1 MAIQNIKEIINN
13 RGYVIN
19 PNDRKIFEEGDLQSF
34 FGFSEN
40 DAIEFIVYDINNN
53 QLPQGNNA
61 EFVRYI
67 KLTTENINDYFLIP
81 EGTIFQR
88 YQLPKEYFI
97 DIERLMG
104 EAGYTNGIFRTQTTL
119 INKRAGSEKQYD
131 KLWIQEISPSRT
143 EIRLFPLKEGV
154 DLSPELK
161 TRFDAFV
168 NDREFREDTIAYL
181 FEFIE
186 QIKPIEISTFLRSKY
201 STFWLDN
208 LVNEFKIP
216 SFELFVTTIYEK
228 FVQSCLYEFTN
239 RVSDL
244 TNLNYGKPKS
254 TKPPITLSKE
264 LVVSICKKILVET
277 INYYL
282 PRQNN
287 RNQTNTISD
296 FIPSVDEV
304 GEILQTETSDT
315 VYNAKAID
323 IRFAEIKY
331 PNITEKQVALAAAVA
346 AETNETKTTV
356 VTADTEPAYRGPD
369 PASTS
374 ETNPTSNT
382 SESDGSQFRP
392 TSSGGGGDGRQ
403 TIATGTGATENNP
416 GQYRGPGY
424 AVVDEQSPKVGIE

>member
-19 PNDRKIFEEGDLQSF
+19 PDDRKIFQDGDLQSF
-34 FGFSEN
+34 FGFSKN
-40 DAIEFIVYDINNN
+40 DAIEFVIYDINNN
-53 QLPQGNNA
+53 QLPQADGNL
-61 EFVRYI
+61 VKYI
-67 KLTTENINDYFLIP
+67 PLTTDNINDYFLVP
-81 EGTIFQR
+81 NGSIFQK

-97 DIERLMG
+97 DIERLLG
-104 EAGYTNGIFRTQTTL
+104 EAGYTNGIFRTQITL

-143 EIRLFPLKEGV
+143 EVRLFPLKEGV

-161 TRFDAFV
+161 TRFDAFI

-186 QIKPIEISTFLRSKY
+186 NIKPIEISTFLKSKY

-208 LVNEFKIP
+208 LVNEFKIA

-264 LVVSICKKILVET
+264 LVVSICNKILVET

-282 PRQNN
+282 PRQDN
-287 RNQTNTISD
+287 RNQTNTIAD
-296 FIPSVDEV
+296 FSPSVDEV
-304 GEILQTETSDT
+304 DEILQSKTSDT
-315 VYNAKAID
+315 VYNAKDVEIK
-323 IRFAEIKY
+323 FAEIKY
-331 PNITEKQVALAAAVA
+331 PAITEKQATLAAAISKEA
-346 AETNETKTTV
+346 DNSSTTV
-356 VTADTEPAYRGPD
+356 ATADGEAAYNPPGS
-369 PASTS
+369 ST
-374 ETNPTSNT
+374 TTT
-382 SESDGSQFRP
+382 TTGGGGGGADSDGSNDPSSPNYRP
-392 TSSGGGGDGRQ
+392 ELANGPKPRGDAQ
-403 TIATGTGATENNP
+403 
-416 GQYRGPGY
+416 
-424 AVVDEQSPKVGIE
+424 K

>member
-19 PNDRKIFEEGDLQSF
+19 ADDRKIFADGDLQSF

-40 DAIEFIVYDINNN
+40 DAIEFIIYDINNN
-53 QLPQGNNA
+53 QLPQIDGKM
-61 EFVRYI
+61 VRYI

-81 EGTIFQR
+81 EGTTFQR

-104 EAGYTNGIFRTQTTL
+104 EAGYTNGIFKTQTTL

-143 EIRLFPLKEGV
+143 EVRLFPLKEGV

-186 QIKPIEISTFLRSKY
+186 NIKPIEISTFLRSKY
-201 STFWLDN
+201 SPFWLDN
-208 LVNEFKIP
+208 LVNEFKIQ

-228 FVQSCLYEFTN
+228 FVKSCLYEFTN

-264 LVVSICKKILVET
+264 LVVSICNKILVET

-287 RNQTNTISD
+287 RNQTNSISD

-304 GEILQTETSDT
+304 GEILQSKSSDT
-315 VYNAKAID
+315 VYNAKTVEIKV
-323 IRFAEIKY
+323 AEIKY
-331 PNITEKQVALAAAVA
+331 PVITEKQATLAAAIS
-346 AETNETKTTV
+346 NENDNENDGKTV
-356 VTADTEPAYRGPD
+356 VATADDEATYID
-369 PASTS
+369 PFG
-374 ETNPTSNT
+374 PTST
-382 SESDGSQFRP
+382 
-392 TSSGGGGDGRQ
+392 GGGASGPTLPTDTQEDTRGM
-403 TIATGTGATENNP
+403 TGQFNP
-416 GQYRGPGY
+416 GLAQGPK
-424 AVVDEQSPKVGIE
+424 PRVGIQ

>member
-19 PNDRKIFEEGDLQSF
+19 PNDRKIFEEGNLQSF

-40 DAIEFIVYDINNN
+40 DAIEFIIYDVNDN
-53 QLPQGNNA
+53 QLPQLEGA
-61 EFVRYI
+61 LVRYI

-97 DIERLMG
+97 DIERLMS
-104 EAGYTNGIFRTQTTL
+104 EAGYTNGIFKTQTTL
-119 INKRAGSEKQYD
+119 INKRAGSDTQKD

-143 EIRLFPLKEGV
+143 EVRLFPLKEGV
-154 DLSPELK
+154 AENPELK
-161 TRFDAFV
+161 IRFDALI

-186 QIKPIEISTFLRSKY
+186 NIKPIEISTYLKSKY
-201 STFWLDN
+201 SKVWLDN

-228 FVQSCLYEFTN
+228 FVQSSLYEFTN
-239 RVSDL
+239 RISDL

-254 TKPPITLSKE
+254 SKPSVILSKE
-264 LVVSICKKILVET
+264 LVISICKKILAET

-287 RNQTNTISD
+287 RNQTNTIED
-296 FIPSVDEV
+296 FTPSVDEV
-304 GEILQTETSDT
+304 GEILQSEKNDT
-315 VYNAKAID
+315 VYNAKTVEIV
-323 IRFAEIKY
+323 FAEIQY
-331 PNITEKQVALAAAVA
+331 PDIAEKEFILNTQIQQQS
-346 AETNETKTTV
+346 NGTTTSTS
-356 VTADTEPAYRGPD
+356 TADGEASNKGTD
-369 PASTS
+369 PPKNTQTS
-374 ETNPTSNT
+374 AK
-382 SESDGSQFRP
+382 G
-392 TSSGGGGDGRQ
+392 
-403 TIATGTGATENNP
+403 NNP
-416 GQYRGPGY
+416 GVSGGASQTEIDQQKLIDALSANGVYTGFAPG
-424 AVVDEQSPKVGIE
+424 VTIRDKTTNVPVE

>member
-19 PNDRKIFEEGDLQSF
+19 PDDRKIFEEGDLQSF

-40 DAIEFIVYDINNN
+40 DAIEFVIYDVNNN
-53 QLPQGNNA
+53 QLPQLDGTS
-61 EFVRYI
+61 VRYI
-67 KLTTENINDYFLIP
+67 KLTNENINDYFLIP
-81 EGTIFQR
+81 EGTTFQR

-97 DIERLMG
+97 DIERLMS
-104 EAGYTNGIFRTQTTL
+104 EAGYTNGIFKTQVTL

-143 EIRLFPLKEGV
+143 EVRLFPLKEGV
-154 DLSPELK
+154 ELSPELK
-161 TRFDAFV
+161 IRFDAFI

-186 QIKPIEISTFLRSKY
+186 NIKPIEISTFLKSKY

-208 LVNEFKIP
+208 LVNEFKIT

-244 TNLNYGKPKS
+244 TNLNYGKYKS

-264 LVVSICKKILVET
+264 LVVSICNKILVET

-282 PRQNN
+282 PRQDN
-287 RNQTNTISD
+287 RNQTNTIAD
-296 FIPSVDEV
+296 FSPSVDEV
-304 GEILQTETSDT
+304 GEILQSKTSDT
-315 VYNAKAID
+315 VYNAKDVEIK
-323 IRFAEIKY
+323 FAEITY
-331 PNITEKQVALAAAVA
+331 PVITEKQATLAAAIN
-346 AETNETKTTV
+346 NEMDNSNTTV
-356 VTADTEPAYRGPD
+356 ATADGEATY
-369 PASTS
+369 
-374 ETNPTSNT
+374 ETGTT
-382 SESDGSQFRP
+382 
-392 TSSGGGGDGRQ
+392 GGGASGQ
-403 TIATGTGATENNP
+403 TIATGAGASEDTRGQTGQFNP
-416 GQYRGPGY
+416 GLAGG
-424 AVVDEQSPKVGIE
+424 ASPTAGDAQQ

>member
-19 PNDRKIFEEGDLQSF
+19 PDDRKIFEEGDLQSF

-40 DAIEFIVYDINNN
+40 DAIEFVIYDVNNN
-53 QLPQGNNA
+53 QLPQLDGTS
-61 EFVRYI
+61 VRYI
-67 KLTTENINDYFLIP
+67 KLTNENINDYFLIP
-81 EGTIFQR
+81 EGTTFQR

-97 DIERLMG
+97 DIERLMS
-104 EAGYTNGIFRTQTTL
+104 EAGYTNGIFKTQVTL

-143 EIRLFPLKEGV
+143 EVRLFPLKEGV
-154 DLSPELK
+154 ELSPELK
-161 TRFDAFV
+161 IRFDAFI

-186 QIKPIEISTFLRSKY
+186 NIKPIEISTFLKSKY

-208 LVNEFKIP
+208 LVNEFKIA

-244 TNLNYGKPKS
+244 TNLNYGKYKS

-264 LVVSICKKILVET
+264 LVVSICNKILVET

-282 PRQNN
+282 PRQDN
-287 RNQTNTISD
+287 RNQTNTIAD
-296 FIPSVDEV
+296 FSPSIDEV
-304 GEILQTETSDT
+304 GEILQSKTSDT
-315 VYNAKAID
+315 VYNAKDVEIK
-323 IRFAEIKY
+323 FAEITY
-331 PNITEKQVALAAAVA
+331 PVITEKQATLAAAINNEMDNSNTTVATADGEAAYNPTDPPTETSTNTSGGASGQTIPTGDGA
-346 AETNETKTTV
+346 AE
-356 VTADTEPAYRGPD
+356 DTRGQ
-369 PASTS
+369 T
-374 ETNPTSNT
+374 
-382 SESDGSQFRP
+382 GQFNYGLANGLKPR
-392 TSSGGGGDGRQ
+392 
-403 TIATGTGATENNP
+403 
-416 GQYRGPGY
+416 
-424 AVVDEQSPKVGIE
+424 VGFQ

>member
-19 PNDRKIFEEGDLQSF
+19 PDDRKIFEEGDLQSF

-40 DAIEFIVYDINNN
+40 DAIEFIVYDVNNN
-53 QLPQGNNA
+53 QLPQLDGNV
-61 EFVRYI
+61 VRYI
-67 KLTTENINDYFLIP
+67 KLTNENINDYFLVP
-81 EGTIFQR
+81 NGTTFQR

-97 DIERLMG
+97 DIERLMS
-104 EAGYTNGIFRTQTTL
+104 EAGYTNGIFKTQVTL

-143 EIRLFPLKEGV
+143 EVRLFPLKEGV

-186 QIKPIEISTFLRSKY
+186 NIKPIEISTFLKSKY

-208 LVNEFKIP
+208 LVNEFKIQ

-264 LVVSICKKILVET
+264 LVVSICNKILVET

-282 PRQNN
+282 PRQDN
-287 RNQTNTISD
+287 RNQTNTIAD
-296 FIPSVDEV
+296 FSPSVDEV
-304 GEILQTETSDT
+304 GEILQSKTSDT
-315 VYNAKAID
+315 VYNAKDVEIK
-323 IRFAEIKY
+323 FAEIKY
-331 PNITEKQVALAAAVA
+331 PVITEKQATLAAAINKEMDNSNSTVATADGEATYETGTTGGGASGPTTTTGEGA
-346 AETNETKTTV
+346 AE
-356 VTADTEPAYRGPD
+356 DTRGQ
-369 PASTS
+369 T
-374 ETNPTSNT
+374 
-382 SESDGSQFRP
+382 GQFNYGLANGP
-392 TSSGGGGDGRQ
+392 KPK
-403 TIATGTGATENNP
+403 IAI
-416 GQYRGPGY
+416 Q
-424 AVVDEQSPKVGIE
+424 

>member
-40 DAIEFIVYDINNN
+40 DAIEFIVYDVNNN
-53 QLPQGNNA
+53 QLPQLDGKL
-61 EFVRYI
+61 VRYI
-67 KLTTENINDYFLIP
+67 KLTNENINDYFLVP
-81 EGTIFQR
+81 NGTTFQR

-97 DIERLMG
+97 DIERLMS
-104 EAGYTNGIFRTQTTL
+104 EAGYTNGIFKTQVTL

-143 EIRLFPLKEGV
+143 EVRLFPLKEGV
-154 DLSPELK
+154 ELSPELK
-161 TRFDAFV
+161 IRFDAFV

-186 QIKPIEISTFLRSKY
+186 NIKPIEISTFLKSKY

-208 LVNEFKIP
+208 LVNEFKIA

-254 TKPPITLSKE
+254 TKPPIILSKE
-264 LVVSICKKILVET
+264 LVLSICNKILVET

-282 PRQNN
+282 PRQDN
-287 RNQTNTISD
+287 RNQTNTIAD
-296 FIPSVDEV
+296 FSPSVDEV
-304 GEILQTETSDT
+304 GEILQSKTSDT
-315 VYNAKAID
+315 VYNAKVVEIK
-323 IRFAEIKY
+323 FAEITY
-331 PNITEKQVALAAAVA
+331 PDITEKQATLDAAIG
-346 AETNETKTTV
+346 NETGNSNLTV
-356 VTADTEPAYRGPD
+356 TTADGEAKYTPTDPPTET
-369 PASTS
+369 ST
-374 ETNPTSNT
+374 T
-382 SESDGSQFRP
+382 
-392 TSSGGGGDGRQ
+392 GGGGSSGP
-403 TIATGTGATENNP
+403 TTATGQGVFEDTRGQTGQFNYGLAN
-416 GQYRGPGY
+416 GPK
-424 AVVDEQSPKVGIE
+424 PKVGIE

>member
-19 PNDRKIFEEGDLQSF
+19 PDDRKIFADGDLQSF

-40 DAIEFIVYDINNN
+40 DAIEFIIYDINDN
-53 QLPQGNNA
+53 QLPQLDGTL
-61 EFVRYI
+61 VRYI

-104 EAGYTNGIFRTQTTL
+104 EAGYTNGIFKTQVTL

-143 EIRLFPLKEGV
+143 EVRLFPLKEGV

-168 NDREFREDTIAYL
+168 NNREFREDTIAYL

-186 QIKPIEISTFLRSKY
+186 NIKPIEISTFLKSKY
-201 STFWLDN
+201 TEFWLNN
-208 LVNEFKIP
+208 LVNEFKIQ
-216 SFELFVTTIYEK
+216 SFELFVNTIYEK
-228 FVQSCLYEFTN
+228 FIQSCLYEFTN

-244 TNLNYGKPKS
+244 TNLNYGKPKP

-264 LVVSICKKILVET
+264 LVISLCNKILVET

-282 PRQNN
+282 PRQDN
-287 RNQTNTISD
+287 RNQTNTIAD
-296 FIPSVDEV
+296 FSPSVDEV
-304 GEILQTETSDT
+304 GEILQSKTSDT
-315 VYNAKAID
+315 VYNAKEVEI
-323 IRFAEIKY
+323 IFAEIKY
-331 PNITEKQVALAAAVA
+331 PDITQKQATLDAAIGNSNIPVK
-346 AETNETKTTV
+346 
-356 VTADTEPAYRGPD
+356 TADGEPTYQ
-369 PASTS
+369 
-374 ETNPTSNT
+374 PTSPPV
-382 SESDGSQFRP
+382 ESQ
-392 TSSGGGGDGRQ
+392 TTGGGAGGQ
-403 TIATGTGATENNP
+403 TTTTGEGATQITP
-416 GQYRGPGY
+416 GEFRNEGAGLARGAKPRGD
-424 AVVDEQSPKVGIE
+424 AQK

>member
-34 FGFSEN
+34 FGFSKN
-40 DAIEFIVYDINNN
+40 DAIEFVIYDINNN
-53 QLPQGNNA
+53 QLPQADGNL
-61 EFVRYI
+61 VKYI
-67 KLTTENINDYFLIP
+67 PLTTDNINDYFLVP
-81 EGTIFQR
+81 NGSIFQK

-97 DIERLMG
+97 DIERLLG
-104 EAGYTNGIFRTQTTL
+104 EAGYTNGIFRTQITL

-143 EIRLFPLKEGV
+143 EVRLFPLKEGV

-161 TRFDAFV
+161 TRFDAFI

-186 QIKPIEISTFLRSKY
+186 NIKPIEISTFLKSKY

-208 LVNEFKIP
+208 LVNEFKIA

-264 LVVSICKKILVET
+264 LVVSICNKILVET

-282 PRQNN
+282 PRQDN
-287 RNQTNTISD
+287 RNQTNTIAD
-296 FIPSVDEV
+296 FSPSVDEV
-304 GEILQTETSDT
+304 DEILQSKTSDT
-315 VYNAKAID
+315 VYNAKDVEIK
-323 IRFAEIKY
+323 FAEIKY
-331 PNITEKQVALAAAVA
+331 PAITEKQATLAAAISKEA
-346 AETNETKTTV
+346 DNSNTTV
-356 VTADTEPAYRGPD
+356 ATADGEAAYNPPGS
-369 PASTS
+369 ST
-374 ETNPTSNT
+374 TTT
-382 SESDGSQFRP
+382 
-392 TSSGGGGDGRQ
+392 TTGGGASGQ
-403 TIATGTGATENNP
+403 TIATGEGEIEIGA
-416 GQYRGPGY
+416 GQFRNEGAGLARGAKPRGD
-424 AVVDEQSPKVGIE
+424 AQK

>member
-19 PNDRKIFEEGDLQSF
+19 PNDRKIFEDGDLQSF

-40 DAIEFIVYDINNN
+40 DAIEFIIYDINNN
-53 QLPQGNNA
+53 QLPQGDRA

-81 EGTIFQR
+81 EGTTFQR

-97 DIERLMG
+97 DIERLMS
-104 EAGYTNGIFRTQTTL
+104 EAGYANGIFRTQTTL

-143 EIRLFPLKEGV
+143 EVRLFPLKEGV
-154 DLSPELK
+154 NLSPELK
-161 TRFDAFV
+161 VRFDAFV

-186 QIKPIEISTFLRSKY
+186 NIKPIEISTFLKSKY

-228 FVQSCLYEFTN
+228 FVQSCLYDFTN

-254 TKPPITLSKE
+254 TKPPIILSKE

-315 VYNAKAID
+315 VYNAKQV
-323 IRFAEIKY
+323 EIKFVEIQY
-331 PNITEKQVALAAAVA
+331 PTITEKQATLAAAVA
-346 AETNETKTTV
+346 AETGNTKV
-356 VTADTEPAYRGPD
+356 PIATADTEPTYKAPD
-369 PASTS
+369 PAS
-374 ETNPTSNT
+374 T
-382 SESDGSQFRP
+382 SESDGSQFGP
-392 TSSGGGGDGRQ
+392 TTTTGGASGP
-403 TIATGTGATENNP
+403 TTTTGAGATENNP

-424 AVVDEQSPKVGIE
+424 GRSDEQKPRVAFQ